1 MNNGI
6 DLIFNEQFQ
15 SNYATPLIKQPQ
27 GIYTKRKLVSY
38 YYFFFCNLFLTP
50 HYVVADTPSFAISRE
65 PGFGFPIT
73 EGIPVSLKCDVDANP
88 RAFPIWQKDDSA
100 PPVQQ
105 SPDGFLNFTEI
116 RREHSGWY
124 KCIARHQLGRFS
136 SIGYFLN
143 VRCEYRIFSLK
154 LFRKNIQIT
163 CVYSTNTVIKVKHNN
178 WKQLK

>member
-1 MNNGI
+1 MNNFKVI
-6 DLIFNEQFQ
+6 TQERLSFKNFNIRDVDR
-15 SNYATPLIKQPQ
+15 AL
-27 GIYTKRKLVSY
+27 
-38 YYFFFCNLFLTP
+38 
-50 HYVVADTPSFAISRE
+50 HYVVADTPSFAISRQ

-88 RAFPIWQKDDSA
+88 RAFPIWQKDEST

-143 VRCEYRIFSLK
+143 VRCKSKSTISEIKLSTTLK
-154 LFRKNIQIT
+154 FQ
-163 CVYSTNTVIKVKHNN
+163 
-178 WKQLK
+178 